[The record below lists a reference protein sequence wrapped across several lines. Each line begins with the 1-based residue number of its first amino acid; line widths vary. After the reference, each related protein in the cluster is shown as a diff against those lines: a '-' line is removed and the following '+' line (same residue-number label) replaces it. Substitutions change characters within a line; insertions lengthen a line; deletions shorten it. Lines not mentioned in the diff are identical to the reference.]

1 MTLLIHHGTV
11 YTPHDRIEDG
21 AVLVRDGLIAAV
33 GHARD
38 VPAPAGTE
46 RVDARGNAIIP
57 GLIDLHTYGCKGA
70 QLTRPDRFADELRA
84 LARNYAEFGVTGFLI
99 SPPIAPSATPEEM
112 ADHLAVL
119 AGAIEA
125 AHTAPE
131 PGAAVC
137 LGIHLEGPCLDPRQP
152 GTFPV
157 RRLQQPSPASFTRW
171 LDAARGAIR
180 LVTLAPNVPGA
191 ADSAR
196 LLRGRG
202 VRVSLGH
209 TSTNYEGARAALS
222 PRGDFDIVTHM
233 FNAMTGLGHREPG
246 VVGAVLESDVPVM
259 LINDGIHVHPAVVK
273 VLLRAKTAERVV
285 LVTDSIAA
293 AGLGDGEYSIFDIP
307 VTVRHGRATNPSGTL
322 AGSALTLNRAV
333 LNAVLFAGLPFGD
346 AVAMATANPAA
357 ILGLEDRG
365 VLTAGARGDVVLMSE
380 ATGEARCAAQA

>member
-1 MTLLIHHGTV
+1 MTRHISHGTV

-21 AVLVRDGLIAAV
+21 AVLVQDGLITAV

-38 VPAPAGTE
+38 VPAPAGAE
-46 RVDARGNAIIP
+46 RVDAQGAAIVP
-57 GLIDLHTYGCKGA
+57 GLIDLHTYGCLGA
-70 QLTRPDRFADELRA
+70 QLSRPDRFAAELRA
-84 LARNYAEFGVTGFLI
+84 LSRNYADFGVTGFLI
-99 SPPIAPSATPEEM
+99 SPPVAPSATIEEM
-112 ADHLAVL
+112 AGYLAAL
-119 AGAIEA
+119 ADAIDALA
-125 AHTAPE
+125 AAPE
-131 PGAAVC
+131 PGAADC

-157 RRLQQPSPASFTRW
+157 RRLQPPSPAGFERW
-171 LDAARGAIR
+171 LDAARGAVK
-180 LVTLAPNVPGA
+180 LVTLAPNLSGA
-191 ADSAR
+191 AEGAR
-196 LLRGRG
+196 LLRARG

-209 TSTNYEGARAALS
+209 TSTTYEGARAALA

-233 FNAMTGLGHREPG
+233 FNAMTGLSHREPG

-273 VLLRAKTAERVV
+273 VLVRAKTAERVV

-307 VTVRHGRATNPSGTL
+307 VTVRGGRATNPSGTL

-333 LNAVLFAGLPFGD
+333 LNAVRFAGLPFGD
-346 AVAMATANPAA
+346 ALAMASANPAA
-357 ILGLEDRG
+357 VLGLADRG

-380 ATGEARCAAQA
+380 ATGEARRAA